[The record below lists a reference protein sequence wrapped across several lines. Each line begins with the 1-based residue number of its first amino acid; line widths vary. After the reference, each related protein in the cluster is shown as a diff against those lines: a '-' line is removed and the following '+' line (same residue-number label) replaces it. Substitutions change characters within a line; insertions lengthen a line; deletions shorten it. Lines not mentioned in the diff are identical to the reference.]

1 MVLANCVSY
10 VVRSGH
16 TGLLMPDRGGFVG
29 LSGPG
34 SRSMVQTVVDPSLS
48 GLARLIGSRL
58 SGAIL
63 FDWLVWSRP
72 SVGLSLSG
80 LTRLVDSG

>member
-1 MVLANCVSY
+1 
-10 VVRSGH
+10 
-16 TGLLMPDRGGFVG
+16 
-29 LSGPG
+29 
-34 SRSMVQTVVDPSLS
+34 MVQTVVDPSLS

-58 SGAIL
+58 GGAIL

-80 LTRLVDSG
+80 LTGSVNSG